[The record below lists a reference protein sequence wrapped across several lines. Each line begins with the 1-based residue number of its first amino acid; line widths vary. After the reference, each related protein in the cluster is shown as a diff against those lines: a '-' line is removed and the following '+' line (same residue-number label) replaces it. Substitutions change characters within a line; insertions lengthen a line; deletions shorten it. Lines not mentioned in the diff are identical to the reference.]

1 MSFEQYSESTEYYNQ
16 SDQLPLKLDSEYYN
30 YAYYRS
36 LVCSQ
41 QRNDTDD
48 ILTRFKD
55 YYDLFASKGTKR
67 LVNLLLFI
75 CYAISLT
82 VLWNA
87 MIWGVPNLITFSVYF
102 VFGILLTTTKQEAFS
117 LVLAFYSVLYM
128 VFLAI
133 LFSFSLKA
141 TIYIPTPYIT
151 MLVKH
156 ILLLILCLVVTFKLK
171 VVKKDFKQCKY
182 IQADQ

>member
-30 YAYYRS
+30 YAYFRC

-41 QRNDTDD
+41 KRNDTDD

-141 TIYIPTPYIT
+141 TSYIPTPYIT